1 MSRGVLPQDPGRGA
15 LPLCTS
21 CFGHLQT
28 VSKKSCVNLSV
39 RVKRKVNPPG
49 GGVSQAPGRGTLLP
63 LDSPSINFW
72 RETQSV
78 VSQSTRGG
86 FRKPNEYYRSVSPR
100 PQSSPVGASYRASEA
115 QVKSC

>member
-49 GGVSQAPGRGTLLP
+49 GGIPGPRQRDAAPSGLP
-63 LDSPSINFW
+63 LYQFLERNSVRGESIHA
-72 RETQSV
+72 RRL
-78 VSQSTRGG
+78 SQT
-86 FRKPNEYYRSVSPR
+86 
-100 PQSSPVGASYRASEA
+100 
-115 QVKSC
+115 

>member
-49 GGVSQAPGRGTLLP
+49 GG
-63 LDSPSINFW
+63 
-72 RETQSV
+72 
-78 VSQSTRGG
+78 
-86 FRKPNEYYRSVSPR
+86 YPR
-100 PQSSPVGASYRASEA
+100 PQAEGRCSLWTPPLSISGEKLSPW
-115 QVKSC
+115 